1 MGSRH
6 RVWLTLIL
14 VLLGVIGF
22 SLYPRRPVEYRSDR
36 FLMDTLVSIKVYGG
50 DEEKLRKAVAEAY
63 AEMQRIA
70 DLTNRFPARGA
81 TEHSASDVCRIND
94 MAGIRPVTVDPDV
107 FAILE
112 LSRTW
117 RHRTDGAFDVTIGPV
132 MDLWGFGGKHPHV
145 PKHDELAAR
154 LTLVEGDCLQL
165 KREERTVFL
174 EKAGMGLD
182 LGAVA
187 KGYATEKAAQV
198 LKRSGIEKA
207 IIDAG
212 GTIRVLGKN
221 VEGAPWRIG
230 VKNPAGSG
238 GIFAVLTLQDSAAAT
253 SAGYYRSFDSGRKRF
268 HHILDPGTG
277 YPAMEN
283 ASVTV
288 VAKDAGTADILSTAL
303 FVLPPEK
310 ALETVKKLDGVEVFL
325 VTVDGRTLHGKG
337 PAGRSVVQS
346 EDPEHH
352 AQSR

>member
-1 MGSRH
+1 MGR
-6 RVWLTLIL
+6 RFRAWLTLIL
-14 VLLGVIGF
+14 VLLGVVGF

-50 DEEKLRKAVAEAY
+50 DDEKLRKAVAEAY

-70 DLTNRFPARGA
+70 DLTNRFPARGTA
-81 TEHSASDVCRIND
+81 EHAVSDVCRIND
-94 MAGIRPVTVDPDV
+94 MAGIRPVKVDPDV
-107 FAILE
+107 FAMLE
-112 LSRTW
+112 GARAW
-117 RHRTDGAFDVTIGPV
+117 RPLAGGAFDVTIGPV

-145 PKHDELAAR
+145 PKADELATCLSLVNGDR
-154 LTLVEGDCLQL
+154 LLL
-165 KREERTVFL
+165 KRKERTAFL

-187 KGYATEKAAQV
+187 KGYVTEKAARV
-198 LKRSGIEKA
+198 LKRNGIEKA

-221 VEGAPWRIG
+221 AEGAPWRIG
-230 VKNPAGSG
+230 IKNPASEG
-238 GIFAVLTLQDSAAAT
+238 GILAVLTLQDSAAAT

-283 ASVTV
+283 TSVTV

-303 FVLPPEK
+303 FVLSPEK
-310 ALETVKKLDGVEVFL
+310 ALETVKKLYGVEVFL
-325 VTVDGRTLHGKG
+325 VTADGRTLHAKG
-337 PAGRSVVQS
+337 PAVRSVVQS
-346 EDPEHH
+346 GVPERH